1 MRIASGWQ
9 IYDTVLAPGDVNGDG
24 KPDLLARDATGTLWI
39 HTGTGTLNGNA
50 TFAAA
55 VKSGWGFSTT
65 DLMI

>member
-1 MRIASGWQ
+1 MLVQA
-9 IYDTVLAPGDVNGDG
+9 A
-24 KPDLLARDATGTLWI
+24 GTLWI

-65 DLMI
+65 DAMI